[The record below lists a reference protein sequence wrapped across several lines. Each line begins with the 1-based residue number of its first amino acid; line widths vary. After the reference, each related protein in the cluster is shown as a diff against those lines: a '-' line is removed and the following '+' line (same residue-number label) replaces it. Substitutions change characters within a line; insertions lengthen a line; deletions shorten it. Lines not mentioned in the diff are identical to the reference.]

1 MRSKQ
6 CRLNSAPVNG
16 NETNYEIDAAGVRVC
31 TNPRGISEGA
41 VVQVGRR
48 RRRRRRRSFKTK
60 LPARRPRALQPIRGR
75 AEEEEEEE
83 EELFKTKLPA
93 RRPRV
98 QPIRGRAEDE
108 EDVMVV
114 SWTC

>member
-1 MRSKQ
+1 MHKSQRNLGRSGSSSGQ
-6 CRLNSAPVNG
+6 
-16 NETNYEIDAAGVRVC
+16 
-31 TNPRGISEGA
+31 
-41 VVQVGRR
+41 
-48 RRRRRRRSFKTK
+48 
-60 LPARRPRALQPIRGR
+60 
-75 AEEEEEEE
+75 EEEEEEE